1 MKRFYAIAIL
11 ILSALTLRA
20 LQVDTVAMQQL
31 IASGQRALCTAIE
44 HNNTLRKA
52 GATTGYRFFVTPDP
66 PVQTNARVEFVGA
79 QKGSTIP
86 QSVIDTLNARCA
98 RDYVQ
103 FGVEL
108 FLIHINSLDVI
119 VNGQMPQTVN
129 LRDLLVNGLYDEQS
143 NLDSLRKLHKE
154 ISSRIVSGVALS
166 LNRTS
171 LFYIVGDYCGVF
183 TPTGKEGCW
192 RYARVSSFAGPG
204 QIGDHAGEFRDNLF
218 RRVEN
223 IGSMLLPDRLLAVEN
238 EFRESMTVY
247 NQRQLITSSFHPN
260 FLNAI
265 FENFDADA
273 FADLTLEQRL
283 HALHV
288 YSGYPM
294 LSAWFGANSEEHF
307 VLQIIKT
314 APPDQAKGLLQ
325 GMEAPSTAIE
335 GSNAYTGTK
344 NGEAL
349 IYKLVDRTDDAIVAG
364 PNNYQLLMKYVSAT
378 CTKSPQAIDYC
389 VAATDVAQF
398 NTVINWKNNDL
409 LAVPPVGHIKYF
421 VDFLSNGKVSYTF
434 QNVLGYGNTPG
445 PSGPTTT
452 TLWSQSSTP
461 IELSPFSFIILN
473 NTSGLSMIGDVMNGP
488 GAQMVPAV
496 MLKYCADKQFNDQAI
511 TACAV
516 ALDIVGVVTGPG
528 LITAA
533 LRAGRLA
540 VAAFEAVQLLGAV
553 GNLVAN
559 SSASPNLQAVI
570 NKYNAIVGI
579 WGLTRI
585 ATSGARYTADYFT
598 AAKQNNLATI
608 SETAAQEYEVLY
620 NTAKTDIDAAPEAV
634 KGPLDKMKQ
643 LMGKGVSGGGDL
655 SWLDD
660 LVGVLPSGA
669 KAKITSWVDEGLDGV
684 TLKNAFNS
692 SADKSGLYNRL
703 NSSKGINHQRA
714 IIDDYVNIPGVT
726 QGSFVSNAVDNVTS
740 NIVKNVNNKQ
750 FTLYPGQAK
759 TFVKNAS
766 LSVRNSIEVIED
778 LGNGIQF
785 IKIKPETKL
794 YRVFD
799 GYKPWDDISMSGNTL
814 PNGSFWT
821 FEKPNLVSD
830 VIEGTAVMP
839 EWNGMT
845 KIIEIEVPPTGLYG
859 WYGKAARQPASSN
872 TTSFYLKGG
881 EEQIVINFGQNQQSI
896 SSVATS
902 ITSAPWIK

>member
-66 PVQTNARVEFVGA
+66 PAQTNARVEFVGA
-79 QKGSTIP
+79 QKGITIP
-86 QSVIDTLNARCA
+86 QSVIDTLNARCT

-143 NLDSLRKLHKE
+143 NLDSLRQLHKE

-223 IGSMLLPDRLLAVEN
+223 IGSMLLPNRLLAVEN

-294 LSAWFGANSEEHF
+294 LSAWLGANSEEHF

-335 GSNAYTGTK
+335 GNNAYTGTK

-349 IYKLVDRTDDAIVAG
+349 IYKLVDRTDDAVIAG

-398 NTVINWKNNDL
+398 NTVINWKNSYWLTNPPAGHL
-409 LAVPPVGHIKYF
+409 QYIVEFKTTGKISYKTKTAVKTITYVQGGEPVE
-421 VDFLSNGKVSYTF
+421 
-434 QNVLGYGNTPG
+434 
-445 PSGPTTT
+445 TTQ
-452 TLWSQSSTP
+452 WDESP
-461 IELSPFSFIILN
+461 NAVELSPFSFIILN

-559 SSASPNLQAVI
+559 SSTSPNLQAVI

-608 SETAAQEYEVLY
+608 SETAAQEYQVLY

-643 LMGKGVSGGGDL
+643 LVGKGVSGGGSAIQKQRLRLEELQSQYGMLDFEGFTTINGLTIDDIPASTYNEMYSEL
-655 SWLDD
+655 SARTTWN
-660 LVGVLPSGA
+660 SQQ
-669 KAKITSWVDEGLDGV
+669 KINKITEVL
-684 TLKNAFNS
+684 A
-692 SADKSGLYNRL
+692 SGTNQPQKVIYQPGAELFKVVK
-703 NSSKGINHQRA
+703 KG
-714 IIDDYVNIPGVT
+714 
-726 QGSFVSNAVDNVTS
+726 
-740 NIVKNVNNKQ
+740 
-750 FTLYPGQAK
+750 
-759 TFVKNAS
+759 
-766 LSVRNSIEVIED
+766 SV
-778 LGNGIQF
+778 
-785 IKIKPETKL
+785 P
-794 YRVFD
+794 
-799 GYKPWDDISMSGNTL
+799 
-814 PNGSFWT
+814 
-821 FEKPNLVSD
+821 
-830 VIEGTAVMP
+830 
-839 EWNGMT
+839 
-845 KIIEIEVPPTGLYG
+845 
-859 WYGKAARQPASSN
+859 SN
-872 TTSFYLKGG
+872 TTEYWFTQTELDMLTANGSNFENKAGLPLGSMAEEYDIYKITAIEQTITYTSTIAPTNQRGYQTSGG
-881 EEQIVINFGQNQQSI
+881 AVQTIVLNRAAWTNPTKVNINPYIPNF
-896 SSVATS
+896 
-902 ITSAPWIK
+902 

>member
-1 MKRFYAIAIL
+1 MKRFYTIAIL

-52 GATTGYRFFVTPDP
+52 GATTGYRFFVAPDP
-66 PVQTNARVEFVGA
+66 PAPTNARVEFVGA
-79 QKGSTIP
+79 QKGSSIP
-86 QSVIDTLNARCA
+86 QYVIDTLNARCS

-154 ISSRIVSGVALS
+154 ISSRIVSGVALN

-192 RYARVSSFAGPG
+192 RYARMSSFAGPG

-223 IGSMLLPDRLLAVEN
+223 IGSMLLPDRLIAVEN
-238 EFRESMTVY
+238 EFRESMTMY

-265 FENFDADA
+265 FENFDTDA
-273 FADLTLEQRL
+273 FADLTLGQRL

-294 LSAWFGANSEEHF
+294 LSAWLGANGEEHF

-325 GMEAPSTAIE
+325 GMESPSTAIE
-335 GSNAYTGTK
+335 GNNAYSGTK
-344 NGEAL
+344 GGEAL

-559 SSASPNLQAVI
+559 SSASPNLQAVV

-598 AAKQNNLATI
+598 AAKQNVLSTI
-608 SETAAQEYEVLY
+608 TETMAQEYGMLY
-620 NTAKTDIDAAPEAV
+620 DAAKAEIDAASQSLKSSLEKMKKLVGKGASGQEGDLMNVFKPGYAPASIVAIPKGSRPDPTTYLYQNYIDNHLAKFNHGAVRFTSRGAFNQYGTLGPNGGFVLAKGDFDRIIAESGGNLRQIEQMLGLELNYLDGNDVMIVHIENPSAHNLRMPTGNEGGANQYWLPGGKTSGGINEAV
-634 KGPLDKMKQ
+634 MDF
-643 LMGKGVSGGGDL
+643 S
-655 SWLDD
+655 
-660 LVGVLPSGA
+660 
-669 KAKITSWVDEGLDGV
+669 
-684 TLKNAFNS
+684 NS
-692 SADKSGLYNRL
+692 PTFTE
-703 NSSKGINHQRA
+703 
-714 IIDDYVNIPGVT
+714 II
-726 QGSFVSNAVDNVTS
+726 
-740 NIVKNVNNKQ
+740 
-750 FTLYPGQAK
+750 L
-759 TFVKNAS
+759 
-766 LSVRNSIEVIED
+766 E
-778 LGNGIQF
+778 
-785 IKIKPETKL
+785 
-794 YRVFD
+794 
-799 GYKPWDDISMSGNTL
+799 
-814 PNGSFWT
+814 
-821 FEKPNLVSD
+821 
-830 VIEGTAVMP
+830 
-839 EWNGMT
+839 
-845 KIIEIEVPPTGLYG
+845 
-859 WYGKAARQPASSN
+859 
-872 TTSFYLKGG
+872 
-881 EEQIVINFGQNQQSI
+881 
-896 SSVATS
+896 
-902 ITSAPWIK
+902 

>member
-1 MKRFYAIAIL
+1 MKRFYTIAIL

-52 GATTGYRFFVTPDP
+52 GATTGYRFFVAPDP
-66 PVQTNARVEFVGA
+66 PAPTNARVEFVGA
-79 QKGSTIP
+79 QKGSSIP
-86 QSVIDTLNARCA
+86 QYVIDTLNARCS

-154 ISSRIVSGVALS
+154 ISSRIVSGVALN

-223 IGSMLLPDRLLAVEN
+223 IGSMLLPDRLIAVEN
-238 EFRESMTVY
+238 EFRESMTMY

-265 FENFDADA
+265 FENFDTDA
-273 FADLTLEQRL
+273 FADLTLGQRL

-294 LSAWFGANSEEHF
+294 LSAWLGANGEEHF

-325 GMEAPSTAIE
+325 GMESPSTAIE
-335 GSNAYTGTK
+335 GNNAYSGTK
-344 NGEAL
+344 GGEAL

-559 SSASPNLQAVI
+559 SSASPNLQAVV

-608 SETAAQEYEVLY
+608 SETVALEYEVLY

-634 KGPLDKMKQ
+634 KGPLDKMKK
-643 LMGKGVSGGGDL
+643 LVGKGVSGALEMVRGVSRQEFIASVADFSKPENAHLVDQAWTLWKREKWSDL
-655 SWLDD
+655 E
-660 LVGVLPSGA
+660 
-669 KAKITSWVDEGLDGV
+669 TY
-684 TLKNAFNS
+684 F
-692 SADKSGLYNRL
+692 
-703 NSSKGINHQRA
+703 Q
-714 IIDDYVNIPGVT
+714 
-726 QGSFVSNAVDNVTS
+726 TS
-740 NIVKNVNNKQ
+740 NINFDPAIQKVWPPMFGFKQVNYSKSGSELNDLIFDRFQKESSLGGS
-750 FTLYPGQAK
+750 FASPIINNSPYTLQARALG
-759 TFVKNAS
+759 VNYDDM
-766 LSVRNSIEVIED
+766 ID
-778 LGNGIQF
+778 LGQNYYYF
-785 IKIKPETKL
+785 KFRFTNAPSNLT
-794 YRVFD
+794 
-799 GYKPWDDISMSGNTL
+799 MS
-814 PNGSFWT
+814 F
-821 FEKPNLVSD
+821 
-830 VIEGTAVMP
+830 
-839 EWNGMT
+839 
-845 KIIEIEVPPTGLYG
+845 
-859 WYGKAARQPASSN
+859 
-872 TTSFYLKGG
+872 G
-881 EEQIVINFGQNQQSI
+881 E
-896 SSVATS
+896 A
-902 ITSAPWIK
+902 APWFGDLGGAMQVKSSIGFHNLSGQLEIVEKWLFSNGQWTRLQ